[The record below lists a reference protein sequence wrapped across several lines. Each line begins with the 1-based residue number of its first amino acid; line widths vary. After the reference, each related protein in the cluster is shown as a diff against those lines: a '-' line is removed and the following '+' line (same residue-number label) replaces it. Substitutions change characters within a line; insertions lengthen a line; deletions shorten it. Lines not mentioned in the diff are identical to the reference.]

1 MTYQAI
7 FKLLKTIHETRPQ
20 YVPFRP
26 AQPDFLATLGNL
38 PSTLKVPLV
47 KAFVG
52 T

>member
-7 FKLLKTIHETRPQ
+7 FKLLKTIHETHPQ

-26 AQPDFLATLGNL
+26 AQPDFLANLGNL
-38 PSTLKVPLV
+38 PRTLTVPLV
-47 KAFVG
+47 KVFVG